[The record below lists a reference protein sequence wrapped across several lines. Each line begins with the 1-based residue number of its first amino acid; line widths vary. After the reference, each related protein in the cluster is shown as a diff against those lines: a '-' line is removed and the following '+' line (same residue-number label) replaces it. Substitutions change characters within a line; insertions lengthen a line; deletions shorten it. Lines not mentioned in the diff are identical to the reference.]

1 MPFRAALEKFNKAN
15 GYKID
20 GEWLNRY
27 FTSLVRNR
35 PDPNEGLER
44 ARNYIKTRIA
54 DERYERVRQEM
65 RLKSLAKPGNKK
77 LSDQVN
83 KMTSFSGFVYGYVDA
98 VNIMITNI
106 SSKSNHPYNQPK
118 YLGFTGQEFADLVRS
133 QLNTYSYLEGRY
145 YEVFKAHG
153 IQNPRFIEEAGAL
166 QTLADNNVTYETA
179 NAEEKGKIH
188 AVYATKMLTEQRLA
202 RHGWLWKWWYGKE
215 TQAMEAYVKKANEM
229 LAGVKFPEETP
240 KEYEDFAKQGY
251 ALSDPAQKAL
261 VEEKLNDVIQNV
273 ETQNLKE
280 ANEKLAKQQEEENKK
295 IERQQARVDK
305 IKKQL
310 EAVQP
315 EVDAVNQKP
324 LHDRFFDIRFRPPFD
339 REEYNKQYDAFKA
352 FGETLHGKNVPP
364 IAKHIFKQNAA
375 KFMTMK
381 SDMRNANLSKE
392 ELDRK
397 IIDWSKSFLDKEAA
411 LKADYKTYN
420 GLTEAELNEY
430 DRKAKAA
437 EQTEVKE
444 NTDVKEPVDTEQ
456 LEKDVIGNEN
466 APTELSQKHEA
477 PSLSK
482 EAIVKDTL

>member
-1 MPFRAALEKFNKAN
+1 MPFREALEKFNKAN

-35 PDPNEGLER
+35 PDPNEGLQR

-77 LSDQVN
+77 LSEQVN

-145 YEVFKAHG
+145 YEVFKANG

-280 ANEKLAKQQEEENKK
+280 VNEKLAKQQEEENKK
-295 IERQQARVDK
+295 IERQQARADK
-305 IKKQL
+305 INKKL

-324 LHDRFFDIRFRPPFD
+324 LHDRFFDIRFRPSFD
-339 REEYNKQYDAFKA
+339 KEEFERQYKELKEVEKSVHGNNFPTGTKKVFQANFKKFQDAKTFVRGIDSISPEKVAERKNQLLDGMIKA
-352 FGETLHGKNVPP
+352 EESVIKWLEKEVPDGYKPITFEQVDTLHLQYVLQKDMEKKNKAVAEPQSTEKAKTNEVKKDEPVTETKPP
-364 IAKHIFKQNAA
+364 IIN
-375 KFMTMK
+375 
-381 SDMRNANLSKE
+381 N
-392 ELDRK
+392 
-397 IIDWSKSFLDKEAA
+397 
-411 LKADYKTYN
+411 
-420 GLTEAELNEY
+420 
-430 DRKAKAA
+430 
-437 EQTEVKE
+437 
-444 NTDVKEPVDTEQ
+444 
-456 LEKDVIGNEN
+456 
-466 APTELSQKHEA
+466 
-477 PSLSK
+477 
-482 EAIVKDTL
+482 